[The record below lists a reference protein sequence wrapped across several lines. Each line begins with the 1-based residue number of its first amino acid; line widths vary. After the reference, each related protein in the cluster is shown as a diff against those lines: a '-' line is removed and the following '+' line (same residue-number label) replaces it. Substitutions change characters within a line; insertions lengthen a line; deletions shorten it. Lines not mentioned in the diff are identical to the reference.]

1 MKAKSIKG
9 KNPEEIESALKKCMA
24 DGFAPT
30 LAIVFLSVK
39 QDRQTICGILE
50 KEGIAIYGATTDG
63 EIIDSEIMEKSVA
76 ILLLDINKE
85 YFTILFEEVK
95 NENFQER
102 ESKQFHSIYAVESI
116 RNLGVPSWSHLY
128 HILRYE
134 FEYSPSII
142 TPWKNSY
149 CPLFKNAQNG
159 IDAFFMVKT

>member
-9 KNPEEIESALKKCMA
+9 QTPEEIESTLKKCMD

-95 NENFQER
+95 NENFQEV
-102 ESKQFHSIYAVESI
+102 STVVAQKALNSFSNPTFLVSVNKHK
-116 RNLGVPSWSHLY
+116 
-128 HILRYE
+128 
-134 FEYSPSII
+134 
-142 TPWKNSY
+142 KNNV
-149 CPLFKNAQNG
+149 C
-159 IDAFFMVKT
+159 THHE